1 MSSSNCCSYYKEWI
15 ISHNLRIGFINTY
28 NKVVITLYK
37 IKLRYLVIIFICNNT
52 VRKHWTIYL
61 RRCEIVISHFQIIV
75 YSQLLFSL
83 KVLCFLYHCAL
94 ITASLSNCNQT
105 WVLLPTFILIWRAHY
120 YFESNWKFNVRN
132 NINFTRILNNLQKL
146 INRGWLT
153 FRCLN
158 WKSRWCKTW
167 QAVWNL
173 AISRMSRSSI
183 FFR

>member
-37 IKLRYLVIIFICNNT
+37 IKLRYLVIIFIWYNT

-61 RRCEIVISHFQIIV
+61 RRCEIVISHFQIVV

-94 ITASLSNCNQT
+94 ITASLSNCDQT
-105 WVLLPTFILIWRAHY
+105 WILFPTSILIWRTHNY
-120 YFESNWKFNVRN
+120 IESNWKFSVRN
-132 NINFTRILNNLQKL
+132 NLNFPRALNNLQMI

-153 FRCLN
+153 LRCLN
-158 WKSRWCKTW
+158 LKRRCSQTW

-183 FFR
+183 CFR